1 MSTGTLIVPVNSASV
16 GLRCFVRHRLEGA
29 VQCSACSNVRAALKQ
44 VVFPPFRHLLFRI
57 ATYDWNILE
66 RRISGINGQNQR
78 ASRINEHLSACALP
92 KRNIVHR
99 GNFASIPCW
108 TSFTAIFPLAS
119 SVDTASGINGQQ
131 HEDPAHMSADWL
143 SSGLRLIFYQGGVLP
158 AIPHRLPRT
167 VQTKRSLLAPNLPAG
182 VRISACAEG

>member
-131 HEDPAHMSADWL
+131 QRLAAVSQLQSRGRAL
-143 SSGLRLIFYQGGVLP
+143 S
-158 AIPHRLPRT
+158 PRY
-167 VQTKRSLLAPNLPAG
+167 RRCLAPTAHVPCGILRAG
-182 VRISACAEG
+182 VCKLSVHLV